1 VQGAT
6 REIASGVA
14 DLSERTEHQASSLEE
29 TSASMEELAATV
41 KQNFA
46 SGQHANQLAGS
57 ASEVAVKGGAVVA
70 QVVHTM
76 EAINVSSRKIADI
89 IGVIDG
95 IAFQTNILALN
106 AAVEAA
112 RAGEQGRGFA
122 VVASEV
128 RLLAGRSAEA
138 AKEIKGL
145 IGASVENVNEGCKL
159 VEQAGS
165 TMDEIVVSV
174 RRVADIMGEITTA
187 SQDQSAGIDQIN
199 QAMTQM
205 DQVTQQ
211 NAALVEE
218 AAAAAQ
224 SLEHQAQNMVQ
235 VVSVFK
241 LGHQGGLALA
251 YDNARA

>member
-1 VQGAT
+1 
-6 REIASGVA
+6 
-14 DLSERTEHQASSLEE
+14 
-29 TSASMEELAATV
+29 
-41 KQNFA
+41 
-46 SGQHANQLAGS
+46 
-57 ASEVAVKGGAVVA
+57 
-70 QVVHTM
+70 M
-76 EAINVSSRKIADI
+76 EAINASSRKIADI

-106 AAVEAA
+106 VAVEAA

-128 RLLAGRSAEA
+128 RSLAGRSAVA
-138 AKEIKGL
+138 AREIKAM
-145 IGASVENVNEGCKL
+145 IGASVGNVSEGCKL

-174 RRVADIMGEITTA
+174 RRVADIMGEITAA
-187 SQDQSAGIDQIN
+187 SQDQTAGINHIN
-199 QAMTQM
+199 PAMVQM

-224 SLEHQAQNMVQ
+224 SLEQQAKNVVQ

-241 LGHQGGLALA
+241 LAVGGMALA
-251 YDNARA
+251 YQGAA

>member
-1 VQGAT
+1 
-6 REIASGVA
+6 
-14 DLSERTEHQASSLEE
+14 
-29 TSASMEELAATV
+29 
-41 KQNFA
+41 
-46 SGQHANQLAGS
+46 
-57 ASEVAVKGGAVVA
+57 
-70 QVVHTM
+70 M
-76 EAINVSSRKIADI
+76 EAINASSRKIADI

-128 RLLAGRSAEA
+128 RSLAGRSAVA
-138 AKEIKGL
+138 AKEIKEL
-145 IGASVENVNEGCKL
+145 ITASVDNVSAGCTL

-174 RRVADIMGEITTA
+174 RRVADIMGEISLA
-187 SQDQSAGIDQIN
+187 SQDQTTGIDQIN
-199 QAMTQM
+199 QAMGQM
-205 DQVTQQ
+205 DQVTQS

-224 SLEHQAQNMVQ
+224 SLEQQAQALVQ
-235 VVSVFK
+235 ATSVFR
-241 LGHQGGLALA
+241 LDSPSQRLALPA
-251 YDNARA
+251 

>member
-1 VQGAT
+1 
-6 REIASGVA
+6 
-14 DLSERTEHQASSLEE
+14 
-29 TSASMEELAATV
+29 MEELASTV
-41 KQNFA
+41 KQNYE
-46 SGQHANQLAGS
+46 SGRHANQLAES
-57 ASEVAVKGGAVVA
+57 ASQVAVKGGSVVG

-76 EAINVSSRKIADI
+76 EAINASSKKIADI

-128 RLLAGRSAEA
+128 RSLAGRSATA
-138 AKEIKGL
+138 AKEIKDL
-145 IGASVENVNEGCKL
+145 IGASVTNVSAGCKL

-165 TMDEIVVSV
+165 TMDEIVVHV
-174 RRVADIMGEITTA
+174 RRVADLMGEITHA
-187 SQDQSAGIDQIN
+187 SQDQSSGIDQIN
-199 QAMTQM
+199 QAIGQM

-224 SLEHQAQNMVQ
+224 SLEHQAKTLVHA
-235 VVSVFK
+235 VSVFK
-241 LGHQGGLALA
+241 LGHRDAGTSMAALPA
-251 YDNARA
+251 PA